1 VRSRLTRFGIGAN
14 QFGASSCHKG
24 ATVALLDDRRQ
35 LFAYAGVDGDR
46 NLGILTRSR
55 GGGLLRSD
63 GAAADRPQRYASA
76 EVVGHAGVRLR
87 GDARGGDVVHSP
99 GVGRDDK
106 MMRLDRS
113 SSRRAMFAIPLWACA
128 VVSAFAEQRQ
138 EAATVL
144 GAGQKSC
151 GEYLAAV
158 YGLSPGRF
166 RVETTPSG
174 KTYGNDAR
182 ALYEWLAGFI
192 SAANASSPDGVQ
204 IKTDPAAIDVWM
216 RKHCEQNRAR
226 SVSHA
231 AQQFVQELRIK

>member
-1 VRSRLTRFGIGAN
+1 VRSRLTRFGIGAT
-14 QFGASSCHKG
+14 SSARHPLTK
-24 ATVALLDDRRQ
+24 ARPPRWLMIIQ
-35 LFAYAGVDGDR
+35 LFAYAKWTTA
-46 NLGILTRSR
+46 GILAFLL
-55 GGGLLRSD
+55 GLARRRLRFV
-63 GAAADRPQRYASA
+63 GTTDRR
-76 EVVGHAGVRLR
+76 GVRQEL
-87 GDARGGDVVHSP
+87 
-99 GVGRDDK
+99 VGMRK

-113 SSRRAMFAIPLWACA
+113 SARRAMFAVPLWACA

-138 EAATVL
+138 EATIVL

-192 SAANASSPDGVQ
+192 SAANAASPDGVQ

-216 RKHCEQNRAR
+216 RKHCEQNRTR

>member
-1 VRSRLTRFGIGAN
+1 MT
-14 QFGASSCHKG
+14 
-24 ATVALLDDRRQ
+24 
-35 LFAYAGVDGDR
+35 
-46 NLGILTRSR
+46 
-55 GGGLLRSD
+55 
-63 GAAADRPQRYASA
+63 
-76 EVVGHAGVRLR
+76 
-87 GDARGGDVVHSP
+87 
-99 GVGRDDK
+99 K

-113 SSRRAMFAIPLWACA
+113 SARRAMFAVPLWACA
-128 VVSAFAEQRQ
+128 VVPAFAEQRQ
-138 EAATVL
+138 EATIVL

-166 RVETTPSG
+166 RVETTPTG

-192 SAANASSPDGVQ
+192 SAANAASPDGVQ

-216 RKHCEQNRAR
+216 RKHCEQNRTR

>member
-1 VRSRLTRFGIGAN
+1 MT
-14 QFGASSCHKG
+14 
-24 ATVALLDDRRQ
+24 
-35 LFAYAGVDGDR
+35 
-46 NLGILTRSR
+46 
-55 GGGLLRSD
+55 
-63 GAAADRPQRYASA
+63 
-76 EVVGHAGVRLR
+76 
-87 GDARGGDVVHSP
+87 
-99 GVGRDDK
+99 K

-113 SSRRAMFAIPLWACA
+113 SARRAMFAVPLWACA

-138 EAATVL
+138 EATIVL

-192 SAANASSPDGVQ
+192 SAANAASPDGVQ

-216 RKHCEQNRAR
+216 RKHCEQNRTR